1 MAFVLRMKQVQGSV
15 NYGPYVNLQYNY
27 EVRSRVQYLDL
38 DIINF
43 SAFHMP
49 ACVLQSPH
57 VEDPVTV
64 AAAFK
69 AHVFFINFQVQES
82 FVWELSTHTLPLV
95 ASRPAM
101 NF

>member
-1 MAFVLRMKQVQGSV
+1 MPFVLRMKQVQGLV

-57 VEDPVTV
+57 VEDPEAVV
-64 AAAFK
+64 SAFK
-69 AHVFFINFQVQES
+69 SHVFTKFQVQELL
-82 FVWELSTHTLPLV
+82 VWELSTHTLLLV
-95 ASRPAM
+95 ASRRAM

>member
-1 MAFVLRMKQVQGSV
+1 MAFVLRMKQAQGLV

-27 EVRSRVQYLDL
+27 EVRSRVQYLNL

-43 SAFHMP
+43 SAFHMT

-57 VEDPVTV
+57 AEDPVTL

-69 AHVFFINFQVQES
+69 AHVFIKFQVQELL
-82 FVWELSTHTLPLV
+82 VWELSTHTLPLV
-95 ASRPAM
+95 ASQAPKQ
-101 NF
+101 